1 MVGGV
6 LLIWTAQDGEVLGCG
21 QIRSQGQEFEL
32 SSLVVKKE
40 MRGMVIHL

>member
-1 MVGGV
+1 V
-6 LLIWTAQDGEVLGCG
+6 QDGEVLGCG

-40 MRGMVIHL
+40 MRGMVKQSIFFSTMH